1 MVSLQQTWWVL
12 FVVSTYIMS
21 EKLLQA
27 WDLHL
32 RQFLHDAALKVCR
45 VLLMIQLLLQTPTQH
60 VSSDGKKKNKKNMQ
74 MIRRSHKKV
83 IE

>member
-12 FVVSTYIMS
+12 LVVSTYIMS

-74 MIRRSHKKV
+74 MIRWSRKKV

>member
-1 MVSLQQTWWVL
+1 
-12 FVVSTYIMS
+12 MS

-60 VSSDGKKKNKKNMQ
+60 VSSDGKKKKQEKHANDPPITQESNWIKIMFFAKQ
-74 MIRRSHKKV
+74 MV
-83 IE
+83 F